1 MRSIAALFQIESRPM
16 STPNVEA
23 MKLDE
28 LNCWRIRHGQA
39 ELLVA
44 QQGAQILSYQL
55 AGQPPLIWLND
66 EAVFKT
72 GKSIRAGVPVC
83 WPWFGNL
90 ARNPQSVQAM
100 RSSQEP
106 ATAHGFVRAMD
117 WELAGIETEGE
128 SLKVEFALPNPDGGF
143 PGWRHEVDLKL
154 SIRLDEQL
162 HIGLTS
168 HNRGNSSVT
177 ISQALHSYFAVS
189 DVRTVHVEGL
199 DGLNYVETLDAWKT
213 VKQIGDLQFTG
224 ETDRIYLDTPQT
236 LSIVDPAW
244 ERRIELR
251 SSGSRS
257 AVIWNPWVER
267 AAAFSDMADDG
278 WQRMLCIETANV
290 MDDVVVLAP
299 GSSHTLGVNIA
310 SKPL

>member
-1 MRSIAALFQIESRPM
+1 M

-44 QQGAQILSYQL
+44 QQGAHILSYQV

-66 EAVFKT
+66 EAVFKA

-90 ARNPQSVQAM
+90 ARNPQTVQAM
-100 RSSQEP
+100 RISQEP
-106 ATAHGFVRAMD
+106 PTAHGFVRTMD

-128 SLKVEFALPNPDGGF
+128 SLQVEFVLPYPEGGF
-143 PGWRHEVDLKL
+143 AGWPHEVDLKL
-154 SIRLDEQL
+154 GIRLDQQL
-162 HIGLTS
+162 HISLTS
-168 HNRGNSSVT
+168 HNRGSDSVA

-189 DVRTVHVEGL
+189 DVRNVHVEGL
-199 DGLNYVETLDAWKT
+199 DGLDYIETLDDWKT
-213 VKQIGDLQFTG
+213 VKQNGDLGFSG
-224 ETDRIYLDTPQT
+224 ETDRIYLNTPVK
-236 LSIVDPAW
+236 LSIVDPTW
-244 ERRIELR
+244 ERRIELT

-257 AVIWNPWVER
+257 AVIWNPWIER
-267 AAAFSDMADDG
+267 AAALSDMADDG
-278 WQRMLCIETANV
+278 WQHMLCIETANV

-299 GSSHTLGVNIA
+299 GASHTLGVSIG

>member
-1 MRSIAALFQIESRPM
+1 M

-23 MKLDE
+23 VKLDE

-44 QQGAQILSYQL
+44 QQGAHILSYQL

-83 WPWFGNL
+83 WPWFGVFD
-90 ARNPQSVQAM
+90 RNPQSVQAM
-100 RSSQEP
+100 RVSNEAPS
-106 ATAHGFVRAMD
+106 AHGFVRAMD
-117 WELAGIETEGE
+117 WELGGIEAEGE
-128 SLKVEFALPNPDGGF
+128 SLKVEFLLPYPDGGF
-143 PGWRHEVDLKL
+143 PGWPHQVDLTL

-162 HIGLTS
+162 HIHLTS
-168 HNRGNSSVT
+168 HNRGAETVS

-189 DVRTVHVEGL
+189 DVREVHVEGVG
-199 DGLNYVETLDAWKT
+199 GLKYIETLDNWKT
-213 VKQIGDLQFTG
+213 VTQSGDLRFTG
-224 ETDRIYLDTPQT
+224 ETDRIYLDAPPL

-244 ERRIELR
+244 ERRIELT
-251 SSGSRS
+251 SMGSRT
-257 AVIWNPWVER
+257 AVIWNPWIDR

-290 MDDVVVLAP
+290 MDDVVNLKP
-299 GSSHTLGVNIA
+299 GASHTLGVSVG

>member
-1 MRSIAALFQIESRPM
+1 M

-23 MKLDE
+23 VKLDE

-44 QQGAQILSYQL
+44 QQGAHILSYQL

-83 WPWFGNL
+83 WPWFGNFP
-90 ARNPQSVQAM
+90 RNPQSVQAM
-100 RSSQEP
+100 RVSNEP
-106 ATAHGFVRAMD
+106 PTAHGFVRAMD
-117 WELAGIETEGE
+117 WELGGIEAEGE
-128 SLKVEFALPNPDGGF
+128 SLTVEFVLPYPEGGF
-143 PGWRHEVDLKL
+143 AGWPHRVDLTL

-162 HIGLTS
+162 HISLTS
-168 HNRGNSSVT
+168 HNRGAESVS

-189 DVRTVHVEGL
+189 DVRNVHVEGL
-199 DGLNYVETLDAWKT
+199 DGLSYIDTTDDWNTAA
-213 VKQIGDLQFTG
+213 QAGDLVFTG
-224 ETDRIYLDTPQT
+224 ETDRIYLNTPAK
-236 LSIVDPAW
+236 LSIVDPTW
-244 ERRIELR
+244 ERRVELT

-257 AVIWNPWVER
+257 TVIWNPWIER
-267 AAAFSDMADDG
+267 AAAFSDMADGG

-290 MDDVVVLAP
+290 MDDVVNLAA
-299 GSSHTLGVNIA
+299 GASHTLGVSIG

>member
-1 MRSIAALFQIESRPM
+1 M

-23 MKLDE
+23 VKLDE

-44 QQGAQILSYQL
+44 QQGAHILSYQL

-66 EAVFKT
+66 EAVFKS

-83 WPWFGNL
+83 WPWFGNFE
-90 ARNPQSVQAM
+90 RNPQRVKAM
-100 RSSQEP
+100 RISNEAP
-106 ATAHGFVRAMD
+106 TAHGLVRAMD
-117 WELAGIETEGE
+117 WELGGIEAEGE
-128 SLKVEFALPNPDGGF
+128 SLKIEFLLPYPEGGL
-143 PGWRHEVDLKL
+143 PGWPHQVDLKL
-154 SIRLDEQL
+154 SIRLDDQL
-162 HIGLTS
+162 HIHLTS
-168 HNRGNSSVT
+168 HNRGAETVT

-189 DVRTVHVEGL
+189 DVRNVHVEGV
-199 DGLNYVETLDAWKT
+199 DGLSYIETLEDWKT
-213 VKQIGDLQFTG
+213 KQQSGDLRFSG
-224 ETDRIYLDTPQT
+224 ETDRIYLDAPPL

-244 ERRIELR
+244 ERRIELT
-251 SSGSRS
+251 SVGSRT
-257 AVIWNPWVER
+257 AVIWNPWIDR

-290 MDDVVVLAP
+290 MGDVVSLAP
-299 GSSHTLGVNIA
+299 SASHTLGVSVG

>member
-1 MRSIAALFQIESRPM
+1 MN
-16 STPNVEA
+16 TPNVEA
-23 MKLDE
+23 VKLDE

-44 QQGAQILSYQL
+44 QQGAHILSYQL

-83 WPWFGNL
+83 WPWFGNFE
-90 ARNPQSVQAM
+90 RNPPSVKAM
-100 RSSQEP
+100 RVSNQAP
-106 ATAHGFVRAMD
+106 TAHGLVRAMD
-117 WELAGIETEGE
+117 WELGGIEAEGE
-128 SLKVEFALPNPDGGF
+128 SLNIEFLLPCPDGGL
-143 PGWRHEVDLKL
+143 PGWPHQVDLKL
-154 SIRLDEQL
+154 SIRLDDQL
-162 HIGLTS
+162 HIQLIS
-168 HNRGNSSVT
+168 HNRGAQTVT

-189 DVRTVHVEGL
+189 DARNVHVEGV
-199 DGLNYVETLDAWKT
+199 DGLSYIETLEDWATK
-213 VKQIGDLQFTG
+213 KQSGDLRFTG
-224 ETDRIYLDTPQT
+224 ETDRIYLDAPPL

-244 ERRIELR
+244 ERRIELT
-251 SSGSRS
+251 STGSRS
-257 AVIWNPWVER
+257 AVIWNPWIDR

-290 MDDVVVLAP
+290 MGDVVSLAP
-299 GSSHTLGVNIA
+299 GATHTLGVSIG

>member
-1 MRSIAALFQIESRPM
+1 M

-44 QQGAQILSYQL
+44 QQGAHILSYQV
-55 AGQPPLIWLND
+55 AGQPPVIWLND

-83 WPWFGNL
+83 WPWFGNF

-100 RSSQEP
+100 RVSNEEP
-106 ATAHGFVRAMD
+106 TAHGLVRAMD

-128 SLKVEFALPNPDGGF
+128 SLKVEFLLPYPEGGL
-143 PGWRHEVDLKL
+143 PGWPHQVDLKL
-154 SIRLDEQL
+154 SIRLDDQL
-162 HIGLTS
+162 HINLTS
-168 HNRGNSSVT
+168 QNQGTETVT

-189 DVRTVHVEGL
+189 DVRNVHVEGL
-199 DGLNYVETLDAWKT
+199 DGLSYIETLDDWKT
-213 VKQIGDLQFTG
+213 VTQSGDLRFTG
-224 ETDRIYLDTPQT
+224 ETDRIYLDTPSR

-244 ERRIELR
+244 ERRIELT
-251 SSGSRS
+251 STGSRS
-257 AVIWNPWVER
+257 AVIWNPWTER

-290 MDDVVVLAP
+290 LGDVVTLAP
-299 GSSHTLGVNIA
+299 GASHTLGVSIG
-310 SKPL
+310 SKSL

>member
-1 MRSIAALFQIESRPM
+1 MPSPH
-16 STPNVEA
+16 VETV
-23 MKLDE
+23 KLDE

-44 QQGAQILSYQL
+44 QQGAHILSYQL

-66 EAVFKT
+66 EAVFKA

-90 ARNPQSVQAM
+90 ARNPQSVQDM
-100 RSSQEP
+100 RQSNDP
-106 ATAHGFVRAMD
+106 APAHGLVRATD
-117 WELAGIETEGE
+117 WELLGIETQGQ
-128 SLKVEFALPNPDGGF
+128 SLVLELVLPVPQGGL
-143 PGWRHEVDLKL
+143 PGWPHQVDLKL

-162 HIGLTS
+162 HISLTS
-168 HNRGNSSVT
+168 HNRGTESVS

-189 DVRTVHVEGL
+189 DVRQVHVEGL
-199 DGLNYVETLDAWKT
+199 DGLDYIETLDDWKT
-213 VKQIGDLQFTG
+213 VPQAGDLHFTG
-224 ETDRIYLDTPQT
+224 ETDRIYLDTPPK

-244 ERRIELR
+244 QRRIQLT

-257 AVIWNPWVER
+257 AVIWNPWIDR
-267 AAAFSDMADDG
+267 AAQFSDMAADG

-290 MDDVVVLAP
+290 MNDVVTLAP
-299 GSSHTLGVNIA
+299 GASHTLGVSISSA
-310 SKPL
+310 AL

>member
-1 MRSIAALFQIESRPM
+1 M

-23 MKLDE
+23 VKLDE

-44 QQGAQILSYQL
+44 QQGAHILSYQL

-83 WPWFGNL
+83 WPWFGVFD
-90 ARNPQSVQAM
+90 RNPQSVQAM
-100 RSSQEP
+100 RIGKEAP
-106 ATAHGFVRAMD
+106 AAHGFVRAMD
-117 WELAGIETEGE
+117 WELGGIEAEGE
-128 SLKVEFALPNPDGGF
+128 SLKVEFLLPYPEGGF
-143 PGWRHEVDLKL
+143 PGWPHQVDLTL

-162 HIGLTS
+162 HIHLIS
-168 HNRGNSSVT
+168 HNRGAETVS

-189 DVRTVHVEGL
+189 DVREVHVEGV
-199 DGLNYVETLDAWKT
+199 DGLNYIETLDNWKT
-213 VKQIGDLQFTG
+213 VTQTGDLRFTG
-224 ETDRIYLDTPQT
+224 ETDRIYLDAPPQ

-244 ERRIELR
+244 ERRIVLT
-251 SSGSRS
+251 SSGSRT
-257 AVIWNPWVER
+257 AVIWNPWVDR

-290 MDDVVVLAP
+290 MGDVVNLKP
-299 GSSHTLGVNIA
+299 GASHTLGVSVG

>member
-1 MRSIAALFQIESRPM
+1 M
-16 STPNVEA
+16 STPDVEA
-23 MKLDE
+23 MKLDD

-44 QQGAQILSYQL
+44 QQGAHILSYQL

-66 EAVFKT
+66 EAVFKS

-100 RSSQEP
+100 RVSHEEAP
-106 ATAHGFVRAMD
+106 AHGLVRAMD
-117 WELAGIETEGE
+117 WELGSIETDGEG
-128 SLKVEFALPNPDGGF
+128 LKVEFVLPYPEGGL
-143 PGWRHEVDLKL
+143 PGWPHQVDLKL

-162 HIGLTS
+162 HISLTS
-168 HNRGNSSVT
+168 INQGADEVA

-189 DVRTVHVEGL
+189 DVRNVHVEGVN
-199 DGLNYVETLDAWKT
+199 GLSYIETLEDWKLKPQ
-213 VKQIGDLQFTG
+213 VGDLRFTG
-224 ETDRIYLDTPQT
+224 ETDRIYLDTPAL

-244 ERRIELR
+244 ERRVELT

-257 AVIWNPWVER
+257 AVIWNPWIDR

-290 MDDVVVLAP
+290 WDDVVELAP
-299 GSSHTLGVNIA
+299 GATHSLSVSIG
-310 SKPL
+310 SEPL

>member
-1 MRSIAALFQIESRPM
+1 M

-23 MKLDE
+23 VKLDE

-44 QQGAQILSYQL
+44 QQGAHILSYQL

-83 WPWFGNL
+83 WPWFGNF

-100 RSSQEP
+100 RVSNEAPS
-106 ATAHGFVRAMD
+106 AHGLVRAMD
-117 WELAGIETEGE
+117 WELGGIKAEGE
-128 SLKVEFALPNPDGGF
+128 SLKVEFLLPYPEGGF
-143 PGWRHEVDLKL
+143 PGWPHQVDLTL
-154 SIRLDEQL
+154 NIHLDEQL
-162 HIGLTS
+162 HIQLTS
-168 HNRGNSSVT
+168 HNRGAETVS

-189 DVRTVHVEGL
+189 DVRDVHVEGL
-199 DGLNYVETLDAWKT
+199 NDLSYIETLEDWKT
-213 VKQIGDLQFTG
+213 KQQSGDLRFSG
-224 ETDRIYLDTPQT
+224 ETDRIYLDVPPQ
-236 LSIVDPAW
+236 LNIVDPAW
-244 ERRIELR
+244 ERRIVLT
-251 SSGSRS
+251 STGSRT
-257 AVIWNPWVER
+257 AVIWNPWIDR

-290 MDDVVVLAP
+290 MSDVVNLKP
-299 GSSHTLGVNIA
+299 GASHTLGVSVG

>member
-1 MRSIAALFQIESRPM
+1 M

-23 MKLDE
+23 VKLDE

-44 QQGAQILSYQL
+44 QQGAHILSYQL

-83 WPWFGNL
+83 WPWFGVFD
-90 ARNPQSVQAM
+90 RNPQSVQAM
-100 RSSQEP
+100 RVSNEAPS
-106 ATAHGFVRAMD
+106 AHGFVRAMD
-117 WELAGIETEGE
+117 WELGGIEAEGE
-128 SLKVEFALPNPDGGF
+128 SLKVEFLLPYPDGGF
-143 PGWRHEVDLKL
+143 PGWPHQVDLTL

-162 HIGLTS
+162 HIHLTS
-168 HNRGNSSVT
+168 HNRGAETVS

-189 DVRTVHVEGL
+189 DVREVHVEGVG
-199 DGLNYVETLDAWKT
+199 GLKYIETLDNWKT
-213 VKQIGDLQFTG
+213 VTQSGDLRFTG
-224 ETDRIYLDTPQT
+224 ETDRIYLDAPPL

-244 ERRIELR
+244 ERRIELT
-251 SSGSRS
+251 STGSRA
-257 AVIWNPWVER
+257 AVIWNPWIDR

-290 MDDVVVLAP
+290 MDDVVNLKP
-299 GSSHTLGVNIA
+299 GASHTLGVSVG

>member
-1 MRSIAALFQIESRPM
+1 M

-23 MKLDE
+23 VKLDE

-44 QQGAQILSYQL
+44 QQGAHILSYQL

-83 WPWFGNL
+83 WPWFGVFE
-90 ARNPQSVQAM
+90 RNPQSVQAM
-100 RSSQEP
+100 RAGKEAPS
-106 ATAHGFVRAMD
+106 AHGFVRAMD
-117 WELAGIETEGE
+117 WELGGIEAEGE
-128 SLKVEFALPNPDGGF
+128 SLKVEFLLPYPEGGF
-143 PGWRHEVDLKL
+143 PGWPHQVDLTL
-154 SIRLDEQL
+154 SIRLDDQL
-162 HIGLTS
+162 HIQLSS
-168 HNRGNSSVT
+168 HNRGADTVS

-189 DVRTVHVEGL
+189 DVREVHVEGV
-199 DGLNYVETLDAWKT
+199 DGLNYIETLDNWKT
-213 VKQIGDLQFTG
+213 VTQAGDLRFTG
-224 ETDRIYLDTPQT
+224 ETDRIYLDAPPQLT
-236 LSIVDPAW
+236 IVDPAW
-244 ERRIELR
+244 ERRIVLT
-251 SSGSRS
+251 SSGSRT
-257 AVIWNPWVER
+257 AVIWNPWIDR

-290 MDDVVVLAP
+290 MGDVVNLKP
-299 GSSHTLGVNIA
+299 GASHTLGVSIG

>member
-1 MRSIAALFQIESRPM
+1 MN
-16 STPNVEA
+16 TPNVEA
-23 MKLDE
+23 VKLDE

-44 QQGAQILSYQL
+44 QQGAHILSYQL

-83 WPWFGNL
+83 WPWFGNF

-100 RSSQEP
+100 RISNEAPS
-106 ATAHGFVRAMD
+106 AHGFVRAMD
-117 WELAGIETEGE
+117 WELGGIEAEGE
-128 SLKVEFALPNPDGGF
+128 SLKVEFLLPYPEGGF
-143 PGWRHEVDLKL
+143 PGWPHQVDLTL

-162 HIGLTS
+162 HIHLIS
-168 HNRGNSSVT
+168 HNRGSETVS

-189 DVRTVHVEGL
+189 DVREVHVEGV
-199 DGLNYVETLDAWKT
+199 DGLSYIETLEDWKT
-213 VKQIGDLQFTG
+213 RQQFGDLRFTG
-224 ETDRIYLDTPQT
+224 ETDRIYLDAPPL

-244 ERRIELR
+244 ERRIELT
-251 SSGSRS
+251 SMGSRT
-257 AVIWNPWVER
+257 AVIWNPWIDR

-290 MDDVVVLAP
+290 MGDVVNLKP
-299 GSSHTLGVNIA
+299 GASHTLGVSVG

>member
-1 MRSIAALFQIESRPM
+1 MN
-16 STPNVEA
+16 TPNVEA
-23 MKLDE
+23 VKLDE

-44 QQGAQILSYQL
+44 QQGAHILSYQL

-83 WPWFGNL
+83 WPWFGNFE
-90 ARNPQSVQAM
+90 RNPQSVKAM
-100 RSSQEP
+100 RVSNQAP
-106 ATAHGFVRAMD
+106 TAHGLVRAMD
-117 WELAGIETEGE
+117 WELGGIEAEGE
-128 SLKVEFALPNPDGGF
+128 SLNIEFSLPCPDGGL
-143 PGWRHEVDLKL
+143 PGWPHQVDLKL
-154 SIRLDEQL
+154 SIRLDDQL
-162 HIGLTS
+162 HIQLIS
-168 HNRGNSSVT
+168 HNRGAETVT

-189 DVRTVHVEGL
+189 DARNVHVEGV
-199 DGLNYVETLDAWKT
+199 DGLSYIETLEDWATK
-213 VKQIGDLQFTG
+213 KQSGDLRFTG
-224 ETDRIYLDTPQT
+224 ETDRIYLDAPPL

-244 ERRIELR
+244 ERRIELT
-251 SSGSRS
+251 STGSRS
-257 AVIWNPWVER
+257 AVIWNPWIDR

-290 MDDVVVLAP
+290 MGDVVSLAP
-299 GSSHTLGVNIA
+299 GATHTLGVSIG